1 MKAIVRTV
9 GIPPSIQTSAALN
22 APQGAIALAGIM
34 EREDYA
40 DIVTIDLDWKGD
52 GVTPAMT
59 IYTVKFL
66 PQYAPENLQHFW
78 PIDINEAFGDDNM
91 TNGILRDI
99 NEQLKN
105 HFNEMVELRDRMEKN
120 GTWKKPGEG
129 VKYV

>member
-22 APQGAIALAGIM
+22 APQGAIALAAIM

-40 DIVTIDLDWKGD
+40 DIVTIDLDWEGD

-59 IYTVKFL
+59 IFTVKFL
-66 PQYAPENLQHFW
+66 PRYAPENLQHFW